1 MIDPHE
7 RLRRF
12 GIGAWAL
19 VGGFLVLAIL
29 GWLLAQVRILWG
41 PVLAATAMVYILN
54 PLVTGLKKRGLHRV
68 FGTVI
73 GYLLGL
79 AVLMLVFSVVVP
91 LVAEQAN
98 SLGAELPV
106 IYDETLA
113 TVSEFASRLGI
124 TDLSLMTY
132 DELIAQVATPDAA
145 FQAGLSV
152 FLGQAF
158 TLALGFAEVVV
169 LLFLTPVIAFYMLV
183 DLPRVLEHTR
193 ELIPESMREE
203 AQALGASLGTALGGF
218 IRGQMMVALVVATI
232 SSFGMWALGI
242 NLWLILGIVAG
253 LFNLIPF
260 IGPLF
265 SGSLAVMVALVLED
279 FRLAL
284 FVAVLFLG
292 VQQLDNHII
301 SPLVLRATVKLHP
314 SLIILAL
321 LVGGSLAGILG
332 LILAVP
338 ITAFIRVIVSH
349 YWRTR
354 ILGESWEQ
362 ASEAFTVEYEPPT
375 PESLAGR
382 LRRVGRM
389 ELTRPAM
396 HHADTDEETSEAAN
410 EAP

>member
-1 MIDPHE
+1 MIETHE

-19 VGGFLVLAIL
+19 VGGFLVIAIL
-29 GWLLAQVRILWG
+29 GWVLAQVHILWG
-41 PVLAATAMVYILN
+41 PVLFATAIIYILN
-54 PLVTGLKKRGLHRV
+54 PLVTGLKNRGVPRV
-68 FGTVI
+68 VGTVVA
-73 GYLLGL
+73 YLLGL
-79 AVLMLVFSVVVP
+79 SVLVLIFSVVVP
-91 LVAEQAN
+91 LVVEQAN
-98 SLGAELPV
+98 ALGAELPV
-106 IYDETLA
+106 IYDDFLA
-113 TVSEFASRLGI
+113 RIVDLADGMGI
-124 TDLSLMTY
+124 TGLSLMSY
-132 DELIAQVATPDAA
+132 DELVSQVATPDAA
-145 FQAGLSV
+145 FQAGLDV

-158 TLALGFAEVVV
+158 TLALGFAEIIV
-169 LLFLTPVIAFYMLV
+169 LLFLTPVIAFYLLV

-193 ELIPESMREE
+193 ELIPEDMREE
-203 AQALGASLGTALGGF
+203 AESLGSSLGTALGGF
-218 IRGQMMVALVVATI
+218 VRGQMMVALIVATI
-232 SSFGMWALGI
+232 SSFGLWALGI

-260 IGPLF
+260 IGPML
-265 SGSLAVMVALVLED
+265 SGSLAVVVALVLED

-284 FVAVLFLG
+284 FVALLFLG
-292 VQQLDNHII
+292 VQQLDNHVI
-301 SPLVLRATVKLHP
+301 SPLILRATVKLHP

-321 LVGGSLAGILG
+321 LLGGSLGGILG

-338 ITAFIRVIVSH
+338 ITAFIRVIISH

-354 ILGESWEQ
+354 ILGESWEE

-396 HHADTDEETSEAAN
+396 HHADPDDVPN

>member
-1 MIDPHE
+1 MIDPYE

-12 GIGAWAL
+12 GISAWAL
-19 VGGFLVLAIL
+19 VGGFLVIAIL

-41 PVLAATAMVYILN
+41 PVLAATAIIYILN
-54 PLVTGLKKRGLHRV
+54 PLVTGLKNRGVHRV
-68 FGTVI
+68 FGTI
-73 GYLLGL
+73 LAYLLG
-79 AVLMLVFSVVVP
+79 VTVIMLVFAVVVP

-98 SLGAELPV
+98 ALGSELPI
-106 IYDETLA
+106 IYDDSVGRIADTA
-113 TVSEFASRLGI
+113 ARLGI
-124 TDLSLMTY
+124 PDLSLMSY
-132 DELIAQVATPDAA
+132 DELVAQMATPDAA
-145 FQAGLSV
+145 FQAGLQV

-158 TLALGFAEVVV
+158 TLALSVVEVVALV
-169 LLFLTPVIAFYMLV
+169 FLTPVIAFYMLV

-193 ELIPESMREE
+193 ELIPEGMRDE
-203 AQALGASLGTALGGF
+203 AEALGTSLGRALGGF
-218 IRGQMMVALVVATI
+218 VRGQTMVALVVATI
-232 SSFGMWALGI
+232 SSFGLWALGM

-260 IGPLF
+260 IGPWF
-265 SGSLAVMVALVLED
+265 SGSLAVVVALVLED
-279 FRLAL
+279 FRLAI
-284 FVAVLFLG
+284 FVALLFLG
-292 VQQLDNHII
+292 VQQLDNHVI

-321 LVGGSLAGILG
+321 LLGSSLGGILG

-338 ITAFIRVIVSH
+338 ITAFLRVIVSH

-362 ASEAFTVEYEPPT
+362 ASEAFTVEYEPPS

-382 LRRVGRM
+382 LRRIGRM

-396 HHADTDEETSEAAN
+396 HHSDEEES
-410 EAP
+410 

>member
-12 GIGAWAL
+12 GVAVWAL
-19 VGGFLVLAIL
+19 VGGFLVVAIL

-41 PVLAATAMVYILN
+41 PVLSATAIIYILN
-54 PLVTGLKKRGLHRV
+54 PLVTGLKKRGVHRV
-68 FGTVI
+68 FGTMI
-73 GYLLGL
+73 AYLLGL
-79 AVLMLVFSVVVP
+79 AVLMLIISVVVP

-98 SLGAELPV
+98 ALGTQLPV
-106 IYDETLA
+106 IYDDSVARIVEIA
-113 TVSEFASRLGI
+113 RRMGI
-124 TDLSLMTY
+124 TDLSLMSY
-132 DELIAQVATPDAA
+132 DDLVSQVATPDAA
-145 FQAGLSV
+145 FQAGLDV

-158 TLALGFAEVVV
+158 TFALGFVEVVV

-203 AQALGASLGTALGGF
+203 AQALGTSLGTALGGF
-218 IRGQMMVALVVATI
+218 IRGQMMVALMVATI

-260 IGPLF
+260 IGPLL
-265 SGSLAVMVALVLED
+265 SGSLAVVVALVLED

-284 FVAVLFLG
+284 FVALLFLG

-321 LVGGSLAGILG
+321 LVGSSLAGILG

-362 ASEAFTVEYEPPT
+362 AS
-375 PESLAGR
+375 
-382 LRRVGRM
+382 
-389 ELTRPAM
+389 
-396 HHADTDEETSEAAN
+396 
-410 EAP
+410 

>member
-12 GIGAWAL
+12 GISAWAL
-19 VGGFLVLAIL
+19 VGGFLVIGIL

-41 PVLAATAMVYILN
+41 PVLAATAIIYILN
-54 PLVTGLKKRGLHRV
+54 PLVTGLRNRGVHRV
-68 FGTVI
+68 FGTIVA
-73 GYLLGL
+73 YLLG
-79 AVLMLVFSVVVP
+79 VTVVMLVFAVVVP

-98 SLGAELPV
+98 ALGSELPI
-106 IYDETLA
+106 IYDDSIARIADTA
-113 TVSEFASRLGI
+113 ARIGI
-124 TDLSLMTY
+124 PDLSLMSY
-132 DELIAQVATPDAA
+132 DELVAQMATPDAA
-145 FQAGLSV
+145 FQAGLQV

-158 TLALGFAEVVV
+158 TLALSVVEVVALV
-169 LLFLTPVIAFYMLV
+169 FLTPVIAFYMLV

-193 ELIPESMREE
+193 ELIPEGMRDE
-203 AQALGASLGTALGGF
+203 AEALGTSLGTALGGF
-218 IRGQMMVALVVATI
+218 VRGQMMVALLVATI
-232 SSFGMWALGI
+232 SSFGLWALGM

-260 IGPLF
+260 IGPWF
-265 SGSLAVMVALVLED
+265 SGTLAVVVALVLED
-279 FRLAL
+279 FRLAI
-284 FVAVLFLG
+284 FVALLFLG
-292 VQQLDNHII
+292 VQQLDNHVI

-321 LVGGSLAGILG
+321 LLGSSLGGILG

-338 ITAFIRVIVSH
+338 ITAFLRVIVSH

-362 ASEAFTVEYEPPT
+362 ASEAFTVEYEPPS

-382 LRRVGRM
+382 LRRIGRM

-396 HHADTDEETSEAAN
+396 HHTDSDE
-410 EAP
+410 

>member
-19 VGGFLVLAIL
+19 VGGFLVVGIL

-41 PVLAATAMVYILN
+41 PVLAATAIIYILN
-54 PLVTGLKKRGLHRV
+54 PLVTGLKKRGVHRV
-68 FGTVI
+68 FGTLI
-73 GYLLGL
+73 AYLLG
-79 AVLMLVFSVVVP
+79 ATVVMLVFAVVVP

-98 SLGAELPV
+98 ALGSQLPV
-106 IYDETLA
+106 IYDDSIARIAEIA
-113 TVSEFASRLGI
+113 TRLGI
-124 TDLSLMTY
+124 PDLSLMSY
-132 DELIAQVATPDAA
+132 DELVAQVATPDAA
-145 FQAGLSV
+145 FEEGLQV
-152 FLGQAF
+152 VLGQAF
-158 TLALGFAEVVV
+158 TLALSVVEVVV
-169 LLFLTPVIAFYMLV
+169 LVVLTPVIAFYMLV

-193 ELIPESMREE
+193 ELIPEGMRDE
-203 AQALGASLGTALGGF
+203 AEALGTSLGTALGGF
-218 IRGQMMVALVVATI
+218 VRGQMMVALLVATI
-232 SSFGMWALGI
+232 SSFGLWALGM

-260 IGPLF
+260 IGPWF
-265 SGSLAVMVALVLED
+265 SGTLAVVVALVLED
-279 FRLAL
+279 FSLAV
-284 FVAVLFLG
+284 FVLVLFLG
-292 VQQLDNHII
+292 VQQLENHVI

-321 LVGGSLAGILG
+321 LLGSSLGGIPG

-338 ITAFIRVIVSH
+338 ITAFLRVIVSH

-362 ASEAFTVEYEPPT
+362 ASEAFTVEYEPPS

-382 LRRVGRM
+382 LRRIGRM

-396 HHADTDEETSEAAN
+396 QHSDNDE
-410 EAP
+410 

>member
-19 VGGFLVLAIL
+19 VGGFLVVGIL

-41 PVLAATAMVYILN
+41 PVLAATAIIYILN
-54 PLVTGLKKRGLHRV
+54 PLVTGLKKRGVHRV
-68 FGTVI
+68 FGTLI
-73 GYLLGL
+73 AYLLG
-79 AVLMLVFSVVVP
+79 ATVIMLVFAVVVP

-98 SLGAELPV
+98 ALGSQLPV
-106 IYDETLA
+106 IYDDSIARIAEIA
-113 TVSEFASRLGI
+113 TRLGI
-124 TDLSLMTY
+124 PDLSLMSY
-132 DELIAQVATPDAA
+132 DELVAQVATPDAA
-145 FQAGLSV
+145 FEEGLQV
-152 FLGQAF
+152 VLGQAF
-158 TLALGFAEVVV
+158 TLALSVVELVV
-169 LLFLTPVIAFYMLV
+169 LVVLTPVIAFYMLV

-193 ELIPESMREE
+193 ELIPEGMRDE
-203 AQALGASLGTALGGF
+203 AEALGTSLGTALGGF
-218 IRGQMMVALVVATI
+218 VRGQMMVALLVATI
-232 SSFGMWALGI
+232 SSFGLWALGM

-260 IGPLF
+260 IGPWF
-265 SGSLAVMVALVLED
+265 SGTLAVVVALVLED
-279 FRLAL
+279 FSLAV
-284 FVAVLFLG
+284 FVLVLFLG
-292 VQQLDNHII
+292 VQQLENHVI

-321 LVGGSLAGILG
+321 LLGSSLGGIPG

-338 ITAFIRVIVSH
+338 ITAFLRVIVSH

-362 ASEAFTVEYEPPT
+362 ASEAFTVEYEPPS

-382 LRRVGRM
+382 LRRIGRM

-396 HHADTDEETSEAAN
+396 QHSDNDE
-410 EAP
+410 

>member
-12 GIGAWAL
+12 GISAWAL
-19 VGGFLVLAIL
+19 VGGFLVIGIL

-41 PVLAATAMVYILN
+41 PVLAATAIIYILN
-54 PLVTGLKKRGLHRV
+54 PLVTGLKNRGVHRV
-68 FGTVI
+68 FGTIVA
-73 GYLLGL
+73 YLLG
-79 AVLMLVFSVVVP
+79 VTVIMIVFAVVVP

-98 SLGAELPV
+98 ALGSELPI
-106 IYDETLA
+106 IYDDSIARIADTA
-113 TVSEFASRLGI
+113 ARIGI
-124 TDLSLMTY
+124 PDLSLMSY
-132 DELIAQVATPDAA
+132 DELVAQMATPDAA
-145 FQAGLSV
+145 FQAGLQV

-158 TLALGFAEVVV
+158 TLALSVVEVVALV
-169 LLFLTPVIAFYMLV
+169 FLTPVIAFYMLV

-193 ELIPESMREE
+193 ELIPEGMSDE
-203 AQALGASLGTALGGF
+203 AEALGTSLGTALGGF
-218 IRGQMMVALVVATI
+218 VRGQMMVALLVATI
-232 SSFGMWALGI
+232 SSFGLWALGM

-260 IGPLF
+260 IGPWF
-265 SGSLAVMVALVLED
+265 SGTLAVFVALVLED
-279 FRLAL
+279 FRLAI
-284 FVAVLFLG
+284 FVALLFLG
-292 VQQLDNHII
+292 VQQLDNHVI

-321 LVGGSLAGILG
+321 LLGSSLAGILG

-338 ITAFIRVIVSH
+338 ITAFLRVIVSH

-362 ASEAFTVEYEPPT
+362 ASEAFTVEYEPPS

-382 LRRVGRM
+382 LRRIGRM

-396 HHADTDEETSEAAN
+396 HHTDRDE
-410 EAP
+410 

>member
-12 GIGAWAL
+12 GISAWAL
-19 VGGFLVLAIL
+19 VGGFLVIGIL

-41 PVLAATAMVYILN
+41 PVLAATAIIYILN
-54 PLVTGLKKRGLHRV
+54 PLVTGLRNRGVHRG
-68 FGTVI
+68 FGTIVA
-73 GYLLGL
+73 YLLG
-79 AVLMLVFSVVVP
+79 VTVIMIVFAVVVP

-98 SLGAELPV
+98 ALGSELPI
-106 IYDETLA
+106 IYDD
-113 TVSEFASRLGI
+113 SISRIADTAARIGI
-124 TDLSLMTY
+124 PDLSLMSY
-132 DELIAQVATPDAA
+132 DELVAQMATPDAA
-145 FQAGLSV
+145 FQAGLQV

-158 TLALGFAEVVV
+158 TLALSVVELV
-169 LLFLTPVIAFYMLV
+169 ALLFLTPVIAFYMLV

-193 ELIPESMREE
+193 ELIPEGMRDE
-203 AQALGASLGTALGGF
+203 AEALGTSLGTALGGF
-218 IRGQMMVALVVATI
+218 VRGQMMVALLVATI
-232 SSFGMWALGI
+232 SSFGLWALGM

-260 IGPLF
+260 IGPWF
-265 SGSLAVMVALVLED
+265 SGTLAVVVALVLED
-279 FRLAL
+279 FRLAI
-284 FVAVLFLG
+284 FVALLFLG
-292 VQQLDNHII
+292 VQQLDNHVI

-321 LVGGSLAGILG
+321 LLGSSLAGILG

-338 ITAFIRVIVSH
+338 ITAFLRVIVSH

-362 ASEAFTVEYEPPT
+362 ASAAFTVEYEPPS

-382 LRRVGRM
+382 LRRIGRM

-396 HHADTDEETSEAAN
+396 HHTDSDE
-410 EAP
+410 

>member
-1 MIDPHE
+1 
-7 RLRRF
+7 
-12 GIGAWAL
+12 
-19 VGGFLVLAIL
+19 
-29 GWLLAQVRILWG
+29 
-41 PVLAATAMVYILN
+41 
-54 PLVTGLKKRGLHRV
+54 
-68 FGTVI
+68 
-73 GYLLGL
+73 
-79 AVLMLVFSVVVP
+79 
-91 LVAEQAN
+91 
-98 SLGAELPV
+98 V
-106 IYDETLA
+106 IYDDFLA
-113 TVSEFASRLGI
+113 RIVDLADGMGI
-124 TDLSLMTY
+124 TGLSLMSY
-132 DELIAQVATPDAA
+132 DELVAQVATPDAA
-145 FQAGLSV
+145 FQAGLNV

-158 TLALGFAEVVV
+158 TLALGFAEVIV
-169 LLFLTPVIAFYMLV
+169 LLFLTPVIAFYLLV

-193 ELIPESMREE
+193 ELIPEDMRDE
-203 AQALGASLGTALGGF
+203 AEGLGSSLGTALGGF
-218 IRGQMMVALVVATI
+218 VRGQMMVALIVATI
-232 SSFGMWALGI
+232 SSFGLWALGI

-260 IGPLF
+260 IGPML
-265 SGSLAVMVALVLED
+265 SGSLAVVVALVLED

-284 FVAVLFLG
+284 FVALLFLG
-292 VQQLDNHII
+292 VQQLDNHVI

-321 LVGGSLAGILG
+321 LVGGSLGGILG

-338 ITAFIRVIVSH
+338 TTAFIRVIISH

-354 ILGESWEQ
+354 ILGESWEE

-396 HHADTDEETSEAAN
+396 HHADPDDVPN

>member
-12 GIGAWAL
+12 GISAWAL
-19 VGGFLVLAIL
+19 VGGFLVVAIL
-29 GWLLAQVRILWG
+29 GWVLAQVRILWG
-41 PVLAATAMVYILN
+41 PVLFATAIIYILN
-54 PLVTGLKKRGLHRV
+54 PLVTSLKARGVPRV
-68 FGTVI
+68 IGTVVA
-73 GYLLGL
+73 YLLGL
-79 AVLMLVFSVVVP
+79 AVLMLIFSVVVP
-91 LVAEQAN
+91 LVIEQAN
-98 SLGAELPV
+98 ALGAELPV
-106 IYDETLA
+106 IYDDFLKRIVDLA
-113 TVSEFASRLGI
+113 DRIGI
-124 TDLSLMTY
+124 TGLSLLSY
-132 DELIAQVATPDAA
+132 DELVAQVAAPDAA
-145 FQAGLSV
+145 FQAGLNV

-158 TLALGFAEVVV
+158 TLALGFAEIIV
-169 LLFLTPVIAFYMLV
+169 LLFLTPVIAFYLLV

-193 ELIPESMREE
+193 ELIPEDMREE
-203 AQALGASLGTALGGF
+203 AEGLGTSLGTALGGF
-218 IRGQMMVALVVATI
+218 VRGQMMVALIVATI
-232 SSFGMWALGI
+232 SSFGLWALGV

-253 LFNLIPF
+253 LFNLIPL
-260 IGPLF
+260 IGPML
-265 SGSLAVMVALVLED
+265 SGTLAVVVALVLED

-284 FVAVLFLG
+284 FVALLFLG
-292 VQQLDNHII
+292 VQQLDNHVI

-321 LVGGSLAGILG
+321 LVGGSLGGVLG

-338 ITAFIRVIVSH
+338 ITAFIRVIISH

-354 ILGESWEQ
+354 ILGESWEE

-396 HHADTDEETSEAAN
+396 HHPDPDDVAN
-410 EAP
+410 EGP